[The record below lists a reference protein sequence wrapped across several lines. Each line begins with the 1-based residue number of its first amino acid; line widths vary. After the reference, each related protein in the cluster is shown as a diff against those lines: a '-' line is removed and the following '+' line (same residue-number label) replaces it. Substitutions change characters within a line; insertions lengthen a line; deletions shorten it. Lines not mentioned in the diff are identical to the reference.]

1 MQDGDTLDDV
11 CKGLKV
17 KKGWILNAALP
28 EKKVSTIQIEFG
40 GWIFPFLFW
49 GLIIFAIIS
58 IIRRLIPGNRSIGKN
73 SALDILKKR
82 YASGEINKQEF
93 SEMKSVL

>member
-28 EKKVSTIQIEFG
+28 EKKGSTIQIEL
-40 GWIFPFLFW
+40 PTK
-49 GLIIFAIIS
+49 IS
-58 IIRRLIPGNRSIGKN
+58 EERYPVIDNKKN
-73 SALDILKKR
+73 
-82 YASGEINKQEF
+82 
-93 SEMKSVL
+93 

>member
-40 GWIFPFLFW
+40 G
-49 GLIIFAIIS
+49 
-58 IIRRLIPGNRSIGKN
+58 
-73 SALDILKKR
+73 
-82 YASGEINKQEF
+82 
-93 SEMKSVL
+93 